1 MSIESGLVNLILVA
15 RGLRDAY
22 YPNNVSP
29 EVLDQLKSYAQSTR
43 INYLTTPLGVSVF
56 VRGPQIAEQIK
67 TQPDLGR
74 ALGYYCFNHVNY
86 WDDRKSRFTVD
97 VTETNYNIPILTEVC
112 EGDKLDLSSIE
123 NFYWSKVNLWNK
135 VLPLYQFKFKVEYVP
150 SRNELL
156 TIRDYNNYVRFK
168 HHYLDLV
175 CPIFRKSN

>member
-1 MSIESGLVNLILVA
+1 VFLF
-15 RGLRDAY
+15 
-22 YPNNVSP
+22 
-29 EVLDQLKSYAQSTR
+29 
-43 INYLTTPLGVSVF
+43 F

-86 WDDRKSRFTVD
+86 WDDRKSRFMID

-123 NFYWSKVNLWNK
+123 NFYWNK
-135 VLPLYQFKFKVEYVP
+135 VLHLYQFKFKIEYVP
-150 SRNELL
+150 SRTELL
-156 TIRDYNNYVRFK
+156 AIRNYTNYLRFK

-175 CPIFRKSN
+175 YPIFRKSN